1 MKYKPTTKGGD
12 VMKQFNVKGAEIA
25 DKIRE
30 IEAEKFSK
38 LI

>member
-1 MKYKPTTKGGD
+1 
-12 VMKQFNVKGAEIA
+12 MKQFNVKGAEIA

-38 LI
+38 LL